1 MIGRIVGLSSWP
13 VDQLTG
19 CLTDLVD
26 WLSSGRLTARW
37 LTSHIGN
44 GLENQAVW
52 PCECFIFYRYFTENG
67 TNGLVSY
74 QMPPS
79 HVFSTA
85 LYLSC
90 SAALSFPTPL
100 SCCLWP
106 SPQSDSVN
114 PSSTLTSHTWAQ
126 CGPCSVVVTLRQTH
140 SHTHTRSWRA
150 ATLGL
155 FILSLVTLFALP
167 ATLQFSLHF
176 FWFHKHM
183 ICRWLSLLWPTAIE
197 TIGKG
202 LTKPEHNV

>member
-114 PSSTLTSHTWAQ
+114 PSSTLTSLHTWAQ

-140 SHTHTRSWRA
+140 SHTHTQLKSSNIGALYSLSRHSVCA
-150 ATLGL
+150 ASDTAV
-155 FILSLVTLFALP
+155 FTAFFLVSQA
-167 ATLQFSLHF
+167 HD
-176 FWFHKHM
+176 M
-183 ICRWLSLLWPTAIE
+183 
-197 TIGKG
+197 
-202 LTKPEHNV
+202 